1 MTLLNTLLNVVGLLL
16 WTLWR
21 SFPAASGNL
30 TPGLSRV
37 SLVRP
42 ASTITGWRWGPFLA
56 LVGMLVVRAVFYD
69 SVASSVGWSPTLPLT
84 VIAPAL
90 RGDSLTR
97 MLLFSFLSFALT
109 LAAFLFSLLLLSI
122 LCRNQPDSDTWPRWV
137 RLNLGV
143 VARLPW
149 VLKLLV
155 PFVVIT
161 LLWAALQPL
170 LARLGVIPKPANAN
184 LLWQQA
190 CVIGL
195 CAYLDWKF
203 LLLGLLV
210 LHVLNSFVYLG
221 ANPVWKFIKESTLTL
236 LKPLQ
241 IIPLQLGQIDFSPL
255 LAAAIVLAIAHW
267 LPPLLHRLYLNL
279 PL

>member
-30 TPGLSRV
+30 TPGMSRV

-42 ASTITGWRWGPFLA
+42 AGAASGGHWGPFVA
-56 LVGMLVVRAVFYD
+56 LLGMLVVRAVFYD
-69 SVASSVGWSPTLPLT
+69 SIASSVGWSPTLPLT

-97 MLLFSFLSFALT
+97 MLLFSFLSFGLT
-109 LAAFLFSLLLLSI
+109 LAAFLFSLLLLSV

-137 RLNLGV
+137 RLNLGPL
-143 VARLPW
+143 ARLPW
-149 VLKLLV
+149 VVKLLV
-155 PFVVIT
+155 PFAVIT
-161 LLWAALQPL
+161 LLWAALQPFL
-170 LARLGVIPKPANAN
+170 TRLGIIPKPVSTE

-190 CVIGL
+190 AVIGL
-195 CAYLDWKF
+195 CAYLDWKY

-221 ANPVWKFIKESTLTL
+221 ANPLWKFIKESTLTL
-236 LKPLQ
+236 LRPLQ
-241 IIPLQLGQIDFSPL
+241 VIPLQFGQIDFSPFI
-255 LAAAIVLAIAHW
+255 AAAMILALARW
-267 LPPLLHRLYLNL
+267 LPPLLHRLYLSL
-279 PL
+279 PI

>member
-21 SFPAASGNL
+21 SFPAASSNL
-30 TPGLSRV
+30 TPGMSRV

-42 ASTITGWRWGPFLA
+42 AGTTPGWNWGPL
-56 LVGMLVVRAVFYD
+56 LVLLGMLIVRAVFYD
-69 SVASSVGWSPTLPLT
+69 SIASSVGWSPTLPLT

-97 MLLFSFLSFALT
+97 MLLFSFLSFALM

-221 ANPVWKFIKESTLTL
+221 ANPVWKFVKESTLTL

-241 IIPLQLGQIDFSPL
+241 IIPLQIGQIDFSPL
-255 LAAAIVLAIAHW
+255 LAAAIVLALAHW

-279 PL
+279 PI